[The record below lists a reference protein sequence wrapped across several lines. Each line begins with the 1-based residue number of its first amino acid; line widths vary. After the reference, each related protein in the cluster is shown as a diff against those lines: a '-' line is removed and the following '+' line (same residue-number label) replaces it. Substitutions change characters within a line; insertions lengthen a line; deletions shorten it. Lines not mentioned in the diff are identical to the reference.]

1 MPLIKVNGNQ
11 AASYLAFNV
20 NSAVSSRFGHLKGV
34 TRFGC
39 CKMYAVFSLLK
50 QRLPARLTNEFA
62 TSLVGLKGQLL
73 GEEPEFDVLLVP
85 NKPGLANSL
94 SREQE
99 LTHDLQAQARAA
111 SRSRDKNMSIK

>member
-1 MPLIKVNGNQ
+1 MSQ
-11 AASYLAFNV
+11 ASSYLAFDV
-20 NSAVSSRFGHLKGV
+20 NPAVCSGFGHLKAL

-39 CKMYAVFSLLK
+39 CKIYAIIFLLE

-85 NKPGLANSL
+85 TKTRLAKSFA
-94 SREQE
+94 REE
-99 LTHDLQAQARAA
+99 KCTHDLQAQAKAA
-111 SRSRDKNMSIK
+111 NRSRDKNISIK